1 MLTAT
6 DIARVLS
13 HYDLGTLQ
21 STTSAYRGNVNE
33 TAFVQTNKGRFVV
46 RRNQRTQSEE
56 MLRYRH
62 NLIQHVR
69 TYDVPAPR
77 LIPTLED
84 DTLLELDDGR
94 FYEVMAFVKGES
106 FNPQRP
112 QQLTNVGAMLAH
124 YHEAARGFAPPPQQV
139 HLRYAPQDMLGLT
152 ENLLR
157 HDLMGDLTPTLS
169 WYDGRIA
176 RLRKQLPDTA
186 YAALPQ
192 MAIHGDIHSE
202 NVLFDNDSDQVMALI
217 DFDQVEWDTP
227 IADLVDA
234 LVAFAS
240 VDKPATIQWG
250 VFKGPLDEDRAAQL
264 IAGYASVR
272 HLSRKEIEA
281 IPVLLEVHWLRGEL
295 GRVLSTPE
303 GSPDYHVSV
312 LDQGLSLSYWLN
324 EHRDRLVKQW
334 SDILERH
341 KVFATAA

>member
-33 TAFVQTNKGRFVV
+33 TAFVQTNRGRFVV
-46 RRNQRTQSEE
+46 RRNQRTQSED

-62 NLIQHVR
+62 DLIEHVR
-69 TYDVPAPR
+69 TYDVPAPK
-77 LIPTLED
+77 LIPTLDD
-84 DTLLELDDGR
+84 DTLLELDDDR

-112 QQLTNVGAMLAH
+112 QQLTNVGAMLAR
-124 YHEAARGFAPPPQQV
+124 YHEAVRGFPPPPKQV
-139 HLRYAPQDMLGLT
+139 QLRYAPHDMLGLT
-152 ENLLR
+152 ETLLQ
-157 HDLMGDLTPTLS
+157 HDLMGDMTETLS

-192 MAIHGDIHSE
+192 LTIHGDIHSD
-202 NVLFDNDSDQVMALI
+202 NVLFANDQVMALI

-227 IADLVDA
+227 VADLVDA

-240 VDKPATIQWG
+240 VDKPSTITWG

-264 IAGYASVR
+264 LAGYASVR
-272 HLSRKEIEA
+272 SLSRKEINA

-303 GSPDYHVSV
+303 GSPDYHMPI
-312 LDQGLSLSYWLN
+312 LEQGISLSSWLN
-324 EHRDRLVKQW
+324 ERRDRLVKQW
-334 SDILERH
+334 GDILERRE
-341 KVFATAA
+341 VFATAA